1 MINRYYPFGYRL
13 QNGEAVLDDSE
24 AQNVR
29 KIFRAYLSGN
39 SFKEIAQTLI
49 CAQVEYLPG
58 KTDWNKNR
66 VARILADSRYCG
78 ETGFPQIV
86 ALCDFEK
93 AKAIRAGKLLN
104 QSRQKSNPITSATAP
119 ILCGICGSQTIRRN
133 DKRFRYQQKH
143 ICMNPDCKK
152 EYMITDERFQ
162 AMIVSLLRCAK
173 VVYNNRTCRSLETVR
188 MENEIARQFD
198 SADLDTNEI
207 RTQLFKLAAEKYRLL
222 TAGLEITDKLRTDL
236 AQACLS
242 SCNIRRTVMETVR
255 QIILIDDDTIEI
267 ILING
272 QVLGKEQVN
281 GTYGAQENCPRDP
294 AQHPARAKKCI
305 T

>member
-13 QNGEAVLDDSE
+13 LNGKAMLEESE
-24 AQNVR
+24 ARNVR
-29 KIFRAYLSGN
+29 EIFRAYLSGN

-49 CAQVEYLPG
+49 CAQAEYLPG

-78 ETGFPQIV
+78 ENGFPQIV
-86 ALCDFEK
+86 KLSDFEK
-93 AKAIRAGKLLN
+93 VKAIRAGKQSN
-104 QSRQKSNPITSATAP
+104 QASRNANPITSAAAP
-119 ILCGICGSQTIRRN
+119 IYCGACGSQTIRRN

-143 ICMNPDCKK
+143 ICMNPNCKK

-162 AMIVSLLRCAK
+162 TMIVSLLRCAK

-198 SADLDTNEI
+198 STDLDTNAI
-207 RTQLFKLAAEKYRLL
+207 RTQLFDLAAEKYRLL
-222 TAGLEITDKLRTDL
+222 TVGLEITDKLRTDL
-236 AQACLS
+236 ALASLS

-255 QIILIDDDTIEI
+255 QIILIDDDTIELT
-267 ILING
+267 LING

-281 GTYGAQENCPRDP
+281 GTYVAQEDCPGDP
-294 AQHPARAKKCI
+294 AQHPAGAKESI